1 MIHPTTTVEFT
12 LSNAMV
18 EIVQTRHTTM
28 AGDVM
33 LWRTHNVGPK
43 PVVLTDGAD
52 LNFASGP

>member
-1 MIHPTTTVEFT
+1 
-12 LSNAMV
+12 
-18 EIVQTRHTTM
+18 M